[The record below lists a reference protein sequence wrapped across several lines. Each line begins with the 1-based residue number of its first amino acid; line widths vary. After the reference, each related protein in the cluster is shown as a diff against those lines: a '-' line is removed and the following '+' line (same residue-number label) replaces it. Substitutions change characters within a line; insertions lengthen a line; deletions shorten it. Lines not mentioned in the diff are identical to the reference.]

1 MHLGKLLRMAGDKI
15 RPKYTQLSLDFDPKQ
30 TLKANTL
37 SLERAT
43 GADRN
48 ARERMKD
55 FINKHGM
62 KKILATGALA
72 GGGATA
78 TVLAGQSL
86 LTPEEEVVILE
97 ETPAPEGSGSNNQA
111 LLAAALLAAG
121 GGGMLATDEVDTQ
134 LEELTQKLQAEGYGL
149 DDYPSAEPGTRRTKR
164 R

>member
-1 MHLGKLLRMAGDKI
+1 MFDRIRRMAGDII
-15 RPKYTQLSLDFDPKQ
+15 RPISFKLDPKQ
-30 TLKANTL
+30 TLKTNTL

-48 ARERMKD
+48 ARERMED

-86 LTPEEEVVILE
+86 LSPEEEEVIILE
-97 ETPAPEGSGSNNQA
+97 ETPAPEGGGLNNSA
-111 LLAAALLAAG
+111 LLAAAVLAAG
-121 GGGMLATDEVDTQ
+121 GGGILADDEVDSQ
-134 LEELTQKLQAEGYGL
+134 LEEITQWLREEGSGL
-149 DDYPSAEPGTRRTKR
+149 DDYPSAEPDTRRTR
-164 R
+164 RR